1 MHIIMVINCKGKRL
15 EFIDLIYNYL
25 VVNMDTE
32 VVLHLMLSNELIS
45 DSTTLAASSDY
56 QLNVQLLEKI
66 QQMSNWQFESFCE
79 LLINSVSQRDF
90 GQFLLQGQ

>member
-1 MHIIMVINCKGKRL
+1 
-15 EFIDLIYNYL
+15 
-25 VVNMDTE
+25 MDTE